1 MRDSLLAVVAK
12 PALANHWLG
21 KMNQDWE
28 SSKIGRRRGLEAG
41 GRESPELRELRQ
53 EIRELRRTGTKRE
66 PRRPSSP
73 ERRNLR
79 YEGSRAREVR
89 AYRFKRR
96 RRIVAAAGVAVVVL
110 VVVLNATPGS
120 SRSFRLPN
128 RTALAG
134 MALGQRI
141 VAIAHSQIGYTTA
154 PNDTYCNKFSA
165 YWGAGASSCP
175 GGEASEEWCADF
187 AAWAWQKAG
196 IAVPYGYGAGDLN
209 AGAISFYNWGV
220 AHGTWHPADS
230 GYRAAAGD
238 VAVYGLNLGSYAS
251 AAHVAI
257 VVADP
262 RGRRGPDVIN
272 GDGDH
277 TGFSVVEAGT
287 DQFRADTGH
296 HQGALLAGY
305 VSP

>member
-1 MRDSLLAVVAK
+1 
-12 PALANHWLG
+12 
-21 KMNQDWE
+21 MNQDWE

-89 AYRFKRR
+89 AYRSKRR

-110 VVVLNATPGS
+110 VIVLNAAPGS

-141 VAIAHSQIGYTTA
+141 VAIAQSQIGYTTD
-154 PNDTYCNKFSA
+154 PNDSYCNKFSA

-196 IAVPYGYGAGDLN
+196 
-209 AGAISFYNWGV
+209 
-220 AHGTWHPADS
+220 
-230 GYRAAAGD
+230 YRSPLWVWRRRSERRRD
-238 VAVYGLNLGSYAS
+238 QLLQLGCRPR
-251 AAHVAI
+251 HVASGGQWL
-257 VVADP
+257 P
-262 RGRRGPDVIN
+262 GGRRGCRCLRPEPRVICI
-272 GDGDH
+272 GC
-277 TGFSVVEAGT
+277 A
-287 DQFRADTGH
+287 RGH
-296 HQGALLAGY
+296 RRRRSAPA
-305 VSP
+305 SEDRT